1 MKFPKV
7 FAGVLL
13 LLLTVGFASAETL
26 SLTLDQAIELGLE
39 NSLAVR
45 SKKNA
50 LESAQASL
58 AGAKA
63 SIYPSLSA
71 SAGWTHLFEQ
81 PESPAIPPLIP
92 GGPAAPQDPVSVSV
106 DVGQTIYTFGKVRGG
121 LKLAEETVSSAT
133 LDLEEERRATVGQI
147 KNAFYSYLLS
157 REVQRINQETLESKR
172 EAFEVARERYD
183 AGLISDFE
191 VLNAE
196 SDLESFNST
205 VISAD
210 NGVLMALLG
219 VKNVLGVDDG
229 TELELVGELQPI
241 EISIDREALIA
252 RALSQKYDLRSLQ
265 KGIEIMEIQRELDLS
280 LRRPTISGWFNYTL
294 SSGMDADGK
303 NDYFTW
309 DSWSHDWT
317 AGVRVDIPISGY
329 FPWSKE
335 TADLKRA
342 QVDIEGMRIGLK
354 TAANGI
360 RLALE
365 SAILKINEEQAKID
379 SGRKSVAL
387 AERLYESALDQYES
401 GYISS
406 MDLKDTQLALNGARL
421 AYTQAIYSYNLNVLE
436 LMNAVGVSEL
446 Q

>member
-1 MKFPKV
+1 
-7 FAGVLL
+7 
-13 LLLTVGFASAETL
+13 
-26 SLTLDQAIELGLE
+26 
-39 NSLAVR
+39 
-45 SKKNA
+45 
-50 LESAQASL
+50 
-58 AGAKA
+58 
-63 SIYPSLSA
+63 
-71 SAGWTHLFEQ
+71 
-81 PESPAIPPLIP
+81 
-92 GGPAAPQDPVSVSV
+92 
-106 DVGQTIYTFGKVRGG
+106 
-121 LKLAEETVSSAT
+121 
-133 LDLEEERRATVGQI
+133 
-147 KNAFYSYLLS
+147 
-157 REVQRINQETLESKR
+157 
-172 EAFEVARERYD
+172 
-183 AGLISDFE
+183 
-191 VLNAE
+191 
-196 SDLESFNST
+196 
-205 VISAD
+205 
-210 NGVLMALLG
+210 VLMALLG

-280 LRRPTISGWFNYTL
+280 LRRPTIVGWFNYTL

-317 AGVRVDIPISGY
+317 AGVRVDVPISGY

>member
-1 MKFPKV
+1 MKLQKV
-7 FAGVLL
+7 FAGALL

-45 SKKNA
+45 SRKNA

-58 AGAKA
+58 AGTKA

-71 SAGWTHLFEQ
+71 SAGWMHLFEQ
-81 PESPAIPPLIP
+81 PEIPTI
-92 GGPAAPQDPVSVSV
+92 PQDPVSVSV

-121 LKLAEETVSSAT
+121 LKLAEEAVGSAS
-133 LDLEEERRATVGQI
+133 LDLEEERRATVVQI
-147 KNAFYSYLLS
+147 ESAFYGYLLA
-157 REVQRINQETLESKR
+157 REVQRINRETLESKR

-196 SDLESFNST
+196 SDLESFKST
-205 VISAD
+205 VISSD
-210 NGVLMALLG
+210 NGVLMAVLG
-219 VKNVLGVDDG
+219 VKNVLGVDEG
-229 TELELVGELQPI
+229 TELELAGALQPI
-241 EISIDREALIA
+241 AAEIDREGLIA
-252 RALSQKYDLRSLQ
+252 LALSKKYDLRSLQ

-309 DSWSHDWT
+309 DVWSHDWT

-329 FPWSKE
+329 FPWSRE
-335 TADLKRA
+335 TADLERA
-342 QVDIEGMRIGLK
+342 QVDI
-354 TAANGI
+354 
-360 RLALE
+360 
-365 SAILKINEEQAKID
+365 LKITEEQAKID
-379 SGRKSVAL
+379 SGQKSVAL

-446 Q
+446 R

>member
-7 FAGVLL
+7 LAGALL
-13 LLLTVGFASAETL
+13 LVLTVGFVSAETL

-45 SKKNA
+45 SRKNA

-58 AGAKA
+58 AGTKA

-71 SAGWTHLFEQ
+71 SAGWMHLFEQ
-81 PESPAIPPLIP
+81 PETPTVPPF
-92 GGPAAPQDPVSVSV
+92 PAAPQDPVSVSV
-106 DVGQTIYTFGKVRGG
+106 DLGQTIYTFGKVKGG
-121 LKLAEETVSSAT
+121 LKLAQEAVGSAS
-133 LDLEEERRATVGQI
+133 LDLEEEQRVTVVQI
-147 KNAFYSYLLS
+147 KNAFYGYLLA
-157 REVQRINQETLESKR
+157 REVQRINRETLASKR

-196 SDLESFNST
+196 SDLESFKST
-205 VISAD
+205 VISSD
-210 NGVLMALLG
+210 NGVLMAVLG
-219 VKNVLGVDDG
+219 LKNVLGIDEG
-229 TELELVGELQPI
+229 TELEPVGDLQPI
-241 EISIDREALIA
+241 AADIDREQLIA
-252 RALSQKYDLRSLQ
+252 LALSQKYDLRSLQ

-294 SSGMDADGK
+294 SSGMDAEGK

-309 DSWSHDWT
+309 DAWSHDWK

-335 TADLKRA
+335 TADLERA
-342 QVDIEGMRIGLK
+342 QVDIQGMRIGLK
-354 TAANGI
+354 SAASGI
-360 RLALE
+360 RLAVE
-365 SAILKINEEQAKID
+365 SAVLKIAEEQAKID

-387 AERLYESALDQYES
+387 AERLYESALDQYEG

-436 LMNAVGVSEL
+436 LMDAVGVSEL
-446 Q
+446 R

>member
-7 FAGVLL
+7 IAGALL

-45 SKKNA
+45 SRKNA

-58 AGAKA
+58 AGTKA

-71 SAGWTHLFEQ
+71 SAGWMHLFEQ
-81 PESPAIPPLIP
+81 PETPTI
-92 GGPAAPQDPVSVSV
+92 PQDPVSVSV

-121 LKLAEETVSSAT
+121 LKLAEEAVGSAS
-133 LDLEEERRATVGQI
+133 LDLEEERRATVVQI
-147 KNAFYSYLLS
+147 ESAFYGYLLA
-157 REVQRINQETLESKR
+157 REVQRINRETLESKR

-196 SDLESFNST
+196 SDLESFKST
-205 VISAD
+205 VISSD
-210 NGVLMALLG
+210 NGVLMAVLG
-219 VKNVLGVDDG
+219 VKNVLGVDEG
-229 TELELVGELQPI
+229 TELELAGALQPI
-241 EISIDREALIA
+241 EAEIDREGLIA
-252 RALSQKYDLRSLQ
+252 LALSKKYDLRSLQ

-294 SSGMDADGK
+294 SSGTDADGK

-309 DSWSHDWT
+309 DVWSHDWT

-329 FPWSKE
+329 FPWSRE
-335 TADLKRA
+335 TADLERA
-342 QVDIEGMRIGLK
+342 QVDIQGMRIGLK
-354 TAANGI
+354 TAASGI
-360 RLALE
+360 RLAVE
-365 SAILKINEEQAKID
+365 SAILKITEEQAKID
-379 SGRKSVAL
+379 SGQKSVAL

-446 Q
+446 R